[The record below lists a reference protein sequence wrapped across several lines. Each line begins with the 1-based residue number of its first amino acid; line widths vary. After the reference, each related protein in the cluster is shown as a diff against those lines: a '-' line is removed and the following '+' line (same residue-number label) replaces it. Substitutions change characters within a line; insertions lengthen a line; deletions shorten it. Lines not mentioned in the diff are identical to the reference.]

1 MDENRIRKYIQN
13 NIISNIDNY
22 NPRQLTCFHKPWAI
36 LYGSIN
42 KNYFDIYL
50 MIAIFYE
57 NFGYKNYFK
66 WFDFSGNLNENYYKF
81 AKKVLEPRFG
91 VEVSKEYYKVYDE
104 FICKVTTSLINNECV
119 LVPGDLF
126 HIPYYE
132 DYKIKNHIHFFIIKG
147 FDLKKKIFYIL
158 DNMHIDNGSD
168 GKYRNF
174 MITFERL
181 FKCAATCRESY
192 FSNEE
197 MPYFWRMKYKGE
209 KEYTIE
215 NALSDHKKELSF
227 PELISFPENELWNNK
242 EIGDVGFAR
251 NYAKIINYR
260 EVYYDTVFKLL
271 RRICNDEGVVNK
283 MIELHDANYLKWESL
298 RTKVLYYYKKKKA
311 ADDLKSM
318 YRSCRDE
325 NLLLFNEI
333 FNKIDESKNNT
344 INKKDKTNY
353 FYKVKIYNPNA
364 AKIKAEDGIVIVHDQ
379 TKVYDTWK
387 NQNNATQLLFNIK
400 DSDKVEFEINL
411 KITNNIDFP
420 FFSGIIASTKDDKIL
435 LFGNDA
441 LCSMALYCPQYE
453 ENFTIEKA
461 EYFSDYMKIKVIVID
476 NKAIFSYY
484 DSDMDKWI
492 IWESPDELEV
502 NQLGLISKTWNAIEH
517 KSEFSNIKV
526 RINNEQISIFEY
538 DKIEKE

>member
-1 MDENRIRKYIQN
+1 
-13 NIISNIDNY
+13 
-22 NPRQLTCFHKPWAI
+22 
-36 LYGSIN
+36 
-42 KNYFDIYL
+42 
-50 MIAIFYE
+50 
-57 NFGYKNYFK
+57 
-66 WFDFSGNLNENYYKF
+66 
-81 AKKVLEPRFG
+81 
-91 VEVSKEYYKVYDE
+91 
-104 FICKVTTSLINNECV
+104 
-119 LVPGDLF
+119 
-126 HIPYYE
+126 
-132 DYKIKNHIHFFIIKG
+132 
-147 FDLKKKIFYIL
+147 
-158 DNMHIDNGSD
+158 
-168 GKYRNF
+168 
-174 MITFERL
+174 
-181 FKCAATCRESY
+181 
-192 FSNEE
+192 
-197 MPYFWRMKYKGE
+197 
-209 KEYTIE
+209 
-215 NALSDHKKELSF
+215 
-227 PELISFPENELWNNK
+227 
-242 EIGDVGFAR
+242 
-251 NYAKIINYR
+251 
-260 EVYYDTVFKLL
+260 
-271 RRICNDEGVVNK
+271 
-283 MIELHDANYLKWESL
+283 
-298 RTKVLYYYKKKKA
+298 
-311 ADDLKSM
+311 M

>member
-311 ADDLKSM
+311 ADDL
-318 YRSCRDE
+318 
-325 NLLLFNEI
+325 
-333 FNKIDESKNNT
+333 
-344 INKKDKTNY
+344 
-353 FYKVKIYNPNA
+353 
-364 AKIKAEDGIVIVHDQ
+364 
-379 TKVYDTWK
+379 
-387 NQNNATQLLFNIK
+387 
-400 DSDKVEFEINL
+400 
-411 KITNNIDFP
+411 
-420 FFSGIIASTKDDKIL
+420 
-435 LFGNDA
+435 
-441 LCSMALYCPQYE
+441 
-453 ENFTIEKA
+453 
-461 EYFSDYMKIKVIVID
+461 
-476 NKAIFSYY
+476 
-484 DSDMDKWI
+484 
-492 IWESPDELEV
+492 
-502 NQLGLISKTWNAIEH
+502 
-517 KSEFSNIKV
+517 
-526 RINNEQISIFEY
+526 
-538 DKIEKE
+538 